1 MAGQC
6 FGVAP
11 GDHALRKLIGSTR
24 EGRKEERLEA
34 GRMAFE
40 RAWGDWNFDVRCFR
54 EGRGEGVGFVSILY
68 FGVTLLKG

>member
-1 MAGQC
+1 
-6 FGVAP
+6 
-11 GDHALRKLIGSTR
+11 
-24 EGRKEERLEA
+24 
-34 GRMAFE
+34 MAFE